1 MTAYPIESLLPRL
14 CEQFRPGSTVL
25 LQAPP
30 GAGKT
35 TRVPLALLGAIGPM
49 GKAEPIQGDIWM
61 VEPRRLAVRAAAER
75 LADSLGEP
83 VGNQIGFAIR
93 GERRR
98 SAQTRIEVLTDG
110 LFLRRLQADPSL
122 EGVQCVLFDE
132 FHERRRDADLAL
144 ALLREARPLLQ
155 PDLAVML
162 MSATLDLSDL
172 RQRLPEAIVLE
183 SEGRC
188 FPVET
193 VHQPPRLEESLPRQ
207 VLRAIENHAL
217 SLPKGS
223 SVLVFLPGLAEIQ
236 RCRELLQRSACLG
249 DWRVACLHGQLP
261 LEEQRQA
268 LNGCDHQ
275 HSGQVILAS
284 AIAESSITL
293 SGVRLVIDSG
303 LSRQLR
309 YDPNS
314 GMEGLET
321 VPSSLASAD
330 QRRGRAGRQ
339 GPGRC
344 IRLWSPANQQRRP
357 RFSPPEL
364 GLADPQPVVL
374 ELAAWGCGLG
384 DDLPWLDPPPRPA
397 LINGR
402 DQLIALKALEP
413 DGRLSAPGQLLGQ
426 LGVHPRLGLMLLEA
440 RRCGTPELGCDLAA
454 ILSERDPLP
463 WRDVGCDLSA
473 RLDAMRQQKQL
484 AAQRQL
490 SRQLHRQLTRLPLE
504 CDDQQP
510 EISAAELILKAFPE
524 WLAIRRTER
533 PGRFQ
538 LRQGRGARL
547 DEQDPLINAE
557 ALAVAR
563 LDLGQRD
570 TRIQLALPL
579 SRSAVDRLADEEG
592 CWENLLSWDD
602 QCQRI
607 RSERTLTLGAL
618 KLRREPEPAPD
629 SQKCRDLIIERLQRG
644 GTLDVLSWTPAAV
657 QLRRRLDLAYRQ
669 LGSPWQPNNPEVLLA
684 NLSAWLGDALEGCQS
699 WNDLDSRALENA
711 LWGSMDWS
719 QRQEL
724 ERLLPS
730 RLLIPSGRSAEL
742 TYEEDGQVVLA
753 VKLQEMFGCE
763 TGPTV
768 LQGQLPVTVELLSP
782 AGRPLQR
789 TCDLSGFWHGSYAS
803 VRKEMRGRY
812 PKHPWPEEPW
822 TAQATAGTKRQIGGG
837 KA

>member
-1 MTAYPIESLLPRL
+1 MTAFPIESLLPQL
-14 CEQFRPGSTVL
+14 CEQLRPGSTVL

-35 TRVPLALLGAIGPM
+35 TRVPLALLGALGPM
-49 GKAEPIQGDIWM
+49 GKAAPIQGDIWM

-75 LADSLGEP
+75 LADSLNEP
-83 VGNQIGFAIR
+83 VGHRIGFAIR

-110 LFLRRLQADPSL
+110 LFLRRLQADPAL

-132 FHERRRDADLAL
+132 FHERRRDADLGL
-144 ALLREARPLLQ
+144 VLLREARPLLR

-172 RQRLPEAIVLE
+172 RQRLPEASVLE

-188 FPVET
+188 FPVKT
-193 VHQPPRLEESLPRQ
+193 VHQPPRLQESLPRQ
-207 VLRAIENHAL
+207 VLRAIESHAL
-217 SLPKGS
+217 SLPDGS
-223 SVLVFLPGLAEIQ
+223 GVLVFLPGLAEIH
-236 RCRELLQRSACLG
+236 RCRDLLQRTDSLV
-249 DWRVACLHGQLP
+249 DWSVVCLHGQLP
-261 LEEQRQA
+261 LEEQRRA
-268 LNGCDHQ
+268 LQGCDRH
-275 HSGQVILAS
+275 HCGQLILAS

-309 YDPNS
+309 YDPSS

-321 VPSSLASAD
+321 VPASLASAD

-357 RFSPPEL
+357 QFSPPEL

-374 ELAAWGCGLG
+374 ELATWGCGLG

-413 DGRLSAPGQLLGQ
+413 DGRLNARGQMLGR
-426 LGVHPRLGLMLLEA
+426 LGVHPRLALLMLEA
-440 RRCGTPELGCDLAA
+440 RRCGMPELGCDLAA

-463 WRDVGCDLSA
+463 WRDVGCDLAA
-473 RLDAMRQQKQL
+473 RLEAMRQQKQL
-484 AAQRQL
+484 AALRLL
-490 SRQLHRQLTRLPLE
+490 SRQLHRQLDKLPQE
-504 CDDQQP
+504 RDDRQP

-524 WLAIRRTER
+524 WLALKRSDR

-579 SRSAVDRLADEEG
+579 SRSTVDRLADEEG
-592 CWENLLSWDD
+592 SWEDLLSWDE

-607 RSERTLTLGAL
+607 RSERTLNLGAL
-618 KLRREPEPAPD
+618 TLRRAPQPAPD
-629 SQKCRDLIIERLQRG
+629 GQECRDLIIERLQRG
-644 GTLDVLSWTPAAV
+644 GTLEVLSWSPAAV

-669 LGSPWQPNNPEVLLA
+669 LGSPWQPKDPDVLLA
-684 NLSAWLGDALEGCQS
+684 TLSSWLGDALEGCQS
-699 WNDLDSRALENA
+699 WNDLDATALEHA
-711 LWGSMDWS
+711 LWGSLDWS
-719 QRQEL
+719 QREEL
-724 ERLLPS
+724 ERLLPT
-730 RLLIPSGRSAEL
+730 RLLIPSGRSAQL
-742 TYEEDGQVVLA
+742 TYEEDGQIVLA

-768 LQGQLPVTVELLSP
+768 LLGQLPVTVELLSP

-812 PKHPWPEEPW
+812 PKHPWPEQPW
-822 TAQATAGTKRQIGGG
+822 AAQATAGTKRQSGRM